1 MEKKMERIRYSKK
14 EDGSL
19 VSVQTFQH
27 PSNGAKYVA
36 IIALGKFTI
45 RDATNQNLVSIL
57 ELSPSVV
64 LTVNELKKRVRE
76 ELTRLGI
83 VLSTEKRAPRK
94 PKV

>member
-1 MEKKMERIRYSKK
+1 MERIRYSKK

-27 PSNGAKYVA
+27 PSNGASYKS
-36 IIALGKFTI
+36 IIEGTGWKIEDTHTKLIADQ
-45 RDATNQNLVSIL
+45 RVSIIRAI
-57 ELSPSVV
+57 S
-64 LTVNELKKRVRE
+64 KKEVRE
-76 ELTRLGI
+76 ALIKLGI